1 MISFRVISDATIFP
15 GCPFRVPCILALFVS
30 VWFFP
35 GIEFILLFISRLA
48 AFGSIL
54 LLVLFFLLLIYFAS
68 LSPNDLS
75 ASTAEIFALLILL
88 AKNRMVAILLVHIVI
103 FGLFHYH
110 LEVSA
115 NYITHSGPIWYFKLI
130 MRPVRGTFDAFFRE
144 IIYISE
150 VVAHVVKH
158 FLPRSYSSNIKVDW

>member
-1 MISFRVISDATIFP
+1 MISFRVISDTTIFP
-15 GCPFRVPCILALFVS
+15 SCPFRVPCIIALFVS

-35 GIEFILLFISRLA
+35 GIEFILLFICRLA
-48 AFGSIL
+48 TIGCIIF
-54 LLVLFFLLLIYFAS
+54 LVLFVLLLIYFAS
-68 LSPNDLS
+68 LSPNDLPT
-75 ASTAEIFALLILL
+75 STAEIFAFIILL
-88 AKNRMVAILLVHIVI
+88 AKNRMVAILLVNIVI

-158 FLPRSYSSNIKVDW
+158 FLPWRYGANIKVDW